1 MAKAIKEII
10 IMLLI
15 CLVTMLILA
24 IVLYK
29 YIPNRKVVPEVVTYA
44 ATEEVQDL
52 LNDNIDTKSN
62 SDNVILTYE
71 VTSSDLKNYQST
83 NTYVPGK
90 SNPFAAVDSS
100 TTVAGTSTSS
110 NSNGNSNSGSN
121 ENTGNSTKQPSD
133 NSQNTNKNESTNP
146 SVYQN
151 TGTK

>member
-15 CLVTMLILA
+15 CLVAMLILA

-52 LNDNIDTKSN
+52 LNDNIDTKSD

-100 TTVAGTSTSS
+100 TVVENGS
-110 NSNGNSNSGSN
+110 NSNENSNSV
-121 ENTGNSTKQPSD
+121 NSTKKD
-133 NSQNTNKNESTNP
+133 EENSQETKKNENTNP

>member
-15 CLVTMLILA
+15 CLITMLILA

-29 YIPNRKVVPEVVTYA
+29 YIPNRKVVPEVVTYT
-44 ATEEVQDL
+44 ATEDIQDL
-52 LNDNIDTKSN
+52 LNDNIDTKSD

-71 VTSSDLKNYQST
+71 VTSSDLKNYQDI

-90 SNPFAAVDSS
+90 SNPFAVIDNS
-100 TTVAGTSTSS
+100 TIVENGS
-110 NSNGNSNSGSN
+110 NSNVNSNN
-121 ENTGNSTKQPSD
+121 GNSTKKD
-133 NSQNTNKNESTNP
+133 EENSQETKKNENTSP

>member
-15 CLVTMLILA
+15 CLITMLILA

-29 YIPNRKVVPEVVTYA
+29 YIPNRKVVPEVVAYT
-44 ATEEVQDL
+44 ATEDIQDL
-52 LNDNIDTKSN
+52 LNDNIDTKSD

-71 VTSSDLKNYQST
+71 VTSSDLKNYQDI

-90 SNPFAAVDSS
+90 SNPFAAVDNS
-100 TTVAGTSTSS
+100 TVVGNES
-110 NSNGNSNSGSN
+110 NSNENSNSGNIGNGTKKNEEDSQETKKS
-121 ENTGNSTKQPSD
+121 ENTT
-133 NSQNTNKNESTNP
+133 P

>member
-29 YIPNRKVVPEVVTYA
+29 YIPNRKVVPEVVTYT
-44 ATEEVQDL
+44 ATEDVQDL
-52 LNDNIDTKSN
+52 LNDNIDTKSD

-71 VTSSDLKNYQST
+71 LTSSDLKNYQST

-100 TTVAGTSTSS
+100 TTVAGTRTS
-110 NSNGNSNSGSN
+110 SNGNSNSGSN

>member
-29 YIPNRKVVPEVVTYA
+29 YIPNRKVVPEVVTYT
-44 ATEEVQDL
+44 ATEDVQDL
-52 LNDNIDTKSN
+52 LNDNIDTKSD

-110 NSNGNSNSGSN
+110 NGNSNSGSN
-121 ENTGNSTKQPSD
+121 ENTGNSTKQPSE
-133 NSQNTNKNESTNP
+133 NSQDTNKNESTNP

>member
-15 CLVTMLILA
+15 CLATMLILA

-29 YIPNRKVVPEVVTYA
+29 YIPNRKVVPEVVTYT

-52 LNDNIDTKSN
+52 LNDNIDTKSD

-90 SNPFAAVDSS
+90 SNPFAAADSS
-100 TTVAGTSTSS
+100 TTVAETNTS
-110 NSNGNSNSGSN
+110 SNGNSNSES
-121 ENTGNSTKQPSD
+121 TANSTKQSSE
-133 NSQNTNKNESTNP
+133 NSQNTNNSESTTP